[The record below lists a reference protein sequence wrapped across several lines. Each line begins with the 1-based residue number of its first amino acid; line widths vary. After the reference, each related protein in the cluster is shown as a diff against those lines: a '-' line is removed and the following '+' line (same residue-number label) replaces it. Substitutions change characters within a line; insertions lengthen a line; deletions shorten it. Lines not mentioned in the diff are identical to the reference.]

1 MPHIWA
7 CFGIVRKSDS
17 AIAKS
22 TLYLFSPFLL
32 CLSKHRSSLRLPKE
46 RTALR
51 QAQGEWI
58 NSPTLILSLPME
70 PSLARKFLYLAAAV
84 ILLVLGIG
92 IAYQLA
98 PGWFG
103 RVAFVPST
111 EFEPQA
117 AIAPNAYDDATIG
130 LPRPGLD
137 GDPSTW
143 RPDPAGTPAPA
154 PGSAKAGS
162 QEIGR
167 AHV

>member
-1 MPHIWA
+1 MRI
-7 CFGIVRKSDS
+7 SDWS
-17 AIAKS
+17 S
-22 TLYLFSPFLL
+22 DVCSSDL
-32 CLSKHRSSLRLPKE
+32 RSSLRLPKE

-70 PSLARKFLYLAAAV
+70 PSLARKFLYLVAAV

-111 EFEPQA
+111 EFEPQ
-117 AIAPNAYDDATIG
+117 
-130 LPRPGLD
+130 
-137 GDPSTW
+137 
-143 RPDPAGTPAPA
+143 
-154 PGSAKAGS
+154 
-162 QEIGR
+162 IGR
-167 AHV
+167 ASCRERVCKSV